1 MPIVI
6 VVPGTPDPGTPP
18 PDGTTRNDIV
28 EEILSNVQGF
38 TAAPD
43 QITSLSADLTDAA
56 TTLKVDSATGIA
68 SGLIEIGN
76 ELMWVTQFDS
86 TSGDVQLLPKGR
98 GFRGTTKEAHQLGD
112 TVVISPTVPRSAI
125 IRELNNQLRSLF
137 PHLYAVAEDTFTYS
151 DLTQT
156 AYPIPATAEAVL
168 DVRYKDYEGNWQ
180 RVRSWE
186 VEHTPGAVPVIRFLN
201 VPLGQQVQVVY
212 GVRPSTLDTDDA
224 LLTDTGLSASVKDV
238 LVPGVLARL
247 LPMID
252 VARLGVQHAVADE
265 LANARQL
272 GSASALA
279 GQFKKTFDE
288 RLALEINTLQR
299 RYPARV
305 HFTR

>member
-6 VVPGTPDPGTPP
+6 VVPGGVDPGTPP

-38 TAAPD
+38 TASPD
-43 QITSLSADLTDAA
+43 QVTSLSADLSDTA
-56 TTLKVDSATGIA
+56 TSLRVDSATGIA
-68 SGLIEIGN
+68 NGMIEIGN
-76 ELMWVTQFDS
+76 ELLWVTRFDQ
-86 TSGDVQLLPKGR
+86 TSGDVELLPRGR
-98 GFRGTTKEAHQLGD
+98 GWRGTTAEAHASGD
-112 TVVISPTVPRSAI
+112 TVVVSPTVPRSAV

-137 PHLYAVAEDTFTYS
+137 PQLFGVAEETFTF
-151 DLTQT
+151 DEIHQA
-156 AYPIPATAEAVL
+156 AYPVPAIAEMVL
-168 DVRYKDYEGNWQ
+168 DVRYKDVQDNWQ

-186 VEHTPGAVPVIRFLN
+186 VEHTPEAAPALRFRG

-212 GVRPSTLDTDDA
+212 GLRPGTLDTDDA
-224 LLTDTGLSASVKDV
+224 LLATTGLSSSIKD
-238 LVPGVLARL
+238 LLIPGVLARL

-265 LANARQL
+265 LAQARQL
-272 GSASALA
+272 GTAATLA
-279 GQFKKTFDE
+279 NEFKKTFDQ
-288 RLALEINTLQR
+288 RLAQEVNALQR